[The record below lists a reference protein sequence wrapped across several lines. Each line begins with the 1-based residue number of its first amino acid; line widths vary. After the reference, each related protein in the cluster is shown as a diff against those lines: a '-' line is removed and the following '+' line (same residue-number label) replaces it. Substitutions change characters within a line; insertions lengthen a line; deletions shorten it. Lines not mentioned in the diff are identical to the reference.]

1 VAGATLR
8 AADVEDHTLQLE
20 HIRGGV
26 EMKRLAFALMAGAF
40 LLIAGRDTPAHH
52 SYAMFDHSRTVTLEG
67 SVAKIEWVNPHVFV
81 WIYVKKNGRSG
92 EYDLYGFEN
101 GPVTMMMREGW
112 TKDTLKVGEVVSVQ
126 FFPLSDGR
134 MGGYFIKAVHADGRV
149 SVGDRHAPGVSAE
162 LAKAQPAAEKTGTR

>member
-1 VAGATLR
+1 MPSASCSPIDRLR
-8 AADVEDHTLQLE
+8 ARRSAV
-20 HIRGGV
+20 
-26 EMKRLAFALMAGAF
+26 ALIVGFVF
-40 LLIAGRDTPAHH
+40 LVLGQNVPAHH

-81 WIYVKKNGRSG
+81 WLYVKKPGGKPG

-112 TKDTLKVGEVVSVQ
+112 TRDILKVGEVVSVQ
-126 FFPLSDGR
+126 FFPLTDGR

-162 LAKAQPAAEKTGTR
+162 LAKVK

>member
-1 VAGATLR
+1 MR
-8 AADVEDHTLQLE
+8 
-20 HIRGGV
+20 
-26 EMKRLAFALMAGAF
+26 RLAFALIAGVL
-40 LLIAGRDTPAHH
+40 LLIGGRQALAHH
-52 SYAMFDHSRTVTLEG
+52 SYAMFDHSRTMTLEG

-81 WIYVKKNGRSG
+81 WLYVKKKDGKPG

-112 TKDTLKVGEVVSVQ
+112 SKDTLKVGEIVSVQ

-134 MGGYFIKAVHADGRV
+134 MGGYFIKAVHTDGRV

>member
-1 VAGATLR
+1 
-8 AADVEDHTLQLE
+8 
-20 HIRGGV
+20 
-26 EMKRLAFALMAGAF
+26 MKRLAFALVAGAI
-40 LLIAGRDTPAHH
+40 LLIVGRESPAHH

-67 SVAKIEWVNPHVFV
+67 SVAKVEWVNPHVFV
-81 WIYVKKNGRSG
+81 WLYVKKKDGKPG

-112 TKDTLKVGEVVSVQ
+112 TKDTLKVGEIVSVQ

-149 SVGDRHAPGVSAE
+149 SVGDRHAPGVSTE
-162 LAKAQPAAEKTGTR
+162 LAKAAPAAAAEKTGTR